1 MSETS
6 PSQSEPTLRMWLDG
20 PHSARVQLAGTLDGG
35 SGGWL
40 ADLTE
45 AAPSLGIERL
55 VVELSGV
62 VGFDGEGAKALSHCR
77 HLAAAA
83 ATTLVFWG
91 RAGAGRDVLLV
102 SMAAC

>member
-1 MSETS
+1 MPDTS
-6 PSQSEPTLRMWLDG
+6 PSGGEPTLKMWLDG

-45 AAPSLGIERL
+45 AAPSLGIDRL

-62 VGFDGEGAKALSHCR
+62 VGFDDEGARALSRCR
-77 HLAAAA
+77 RSAA
-83 ATTLVFWG
+83 ATTTKLVFRG
-91 RAGAGRDVLLV
+91 RAGAGRDVLGV
-102 SMAAC
+102 SIAAR